1 MSRLTGVHDGDSLLI
16 AQSDGFVV
24 PVCLNSQDLEHLS
37 LSGLRIE
44 RSHETARMTNVEIF
58 TSSGLPFLVIR
69 FKRVH

>member
-1 MSRLTGVHDGDSLLI
+1 
-16 AQSDGFVV
+16 
-24 PVCLNSQDLEHLS
+24 
-37 LSGLRIE
+37 LRIE